1 MNLFPSHI
9 TLNGRPTAV
18 ANLLRQQAKADWE
31 QEWLDFLAEWYAPQ
45 DFIEVNTSGSTG
57 TPKTIR
63 LTKEFVAA
71 SAQRTLHFFK
81 LKQDDRVLHC
91 LPTRYIA
98 GKLMVV
104 RALVGQLDLHV
115 IDPAS
120 DFQLLKN
127 ESFKFAAMVTNQVH
141 KLLDNGVTTNL
152 EFLLIGGSAVPQPL
166 TDQLQTVSTACYSS
180 YAMTETATHIALR
193 KLNGEDK
200 DEFYHALD
208 GIELSLSNEGCL
220 QIQMAGLEN
229 NFIQTT
235 DLAELVDSK
244 TFKILGRSDH
254 VIISGGIKFIPE
266 KLEQKLEPYLPFP
279 FLITSRPHEKLG
291 QQLVLLVEASESPE
305 SMEKLTAI
313 CQQQLDKFERP
324 RAIEFTKTLPRTPNG
339 KIIRNGQ

>member
-9 TLNGRPTAV
+9 KLNGRPTAV
-18 ANLLRQQAKADWE
+18 ANLLQQQAKAGWE
-31 QEWLDFLAEWYAPQ
+31 KEWLDFLAEWYAPQ

-71 SAQRTLHFFK
+71 SAQRTLHFFN

-104 RALVGQLDLHV
+104 RALVGQLDLQV
-115 IDPAS
+115 VDPAS
-120 DFQLLKN
+120 DFQLLN
-127 ESFKFAAMVTNQVH
+127 NQSFQFAAMVTNQVY
-141 KLLDNGVTTNL
+141 KILESGIENL
-152 EFLLIGGSAVPQPL
+152 ESLLIGGSAVPQTL
-166 TDQLQTVSTACYSS
+166 TDQLQKVSTACYSS

-193 KLNGEDK
+193 KLNGEDR
-200 DEFYHALD
+200 DEFYHILD
-208 GIELSLSNEGCL
+208 GIELSLSDEGCL

-235 DLAELVDSK
+235 DLAELIDSK

-291 QQLVLLVEASESPE
+291 QQLVLLVEASESAE
-305 SMEKLTAI
+305 SMAELTAI

-324 RAIEFTKTLPRTPNG
+324 RAIEFTNTLPRTPNG
-339 KIIRNGQ
+339 KILRKGS